1 MSGWPA
7 ILGGTAVRAGKEWP
21 RWPQWGERERELLSG
36 TLESGEWSELG
47 GGQGAL
53 MAAELAE
60 LHDAGHG
67 LALTNGTHTLEA
79 ALAACEVG
87 EGDEVIVPA
96 LTYVASATAV
106 LAVNA
111 TPVLVDVEPDSL
123 CIDVAAAEAAVG
135 ERTRA
140 IVAVHLAGRPCD
152 LDALG
157 ELCARHGLSLVE
169 DCAHA
174 HGSRWRGR
182 GVGSFGA
189 FGSFSFQESKLVT
202 AGEGG
207 ALITADAGRRD
218 RAWSY
223 VNCGRAEQAPG
234 FNHVGYG
241 SNLRLSEWQSAVL
254 RAQLERLPE
263 HNATRS
269 ERARL
274 LDSELAAIDGLAP
287 QPGDPR
293 IDDRA
298 RFAYVL
304 SYDPAEFGGL
314 SLFGFEQALAREGIL
329 VGKSYPAIN
338 TLELFREARFGPRL
352 RGSAPKI
359 DYGALRLPHAE
370 RAAESTVWL
379 HHPML
384 LADPED
390 VLDVV
395 RAVEKVKA
403 HAGAVALRTSRS
415 LRAGGR
421 LLRGARRRLSAGR

>member
-1 MSGWPA
+1 VSGWPA
-7 ILGGTAVRAGKEWP
+7 ILGGTPVRSGKDWP
-21 RWPQWGERERELLSG
+21 RWPQWGERERELLG
-36 TLESGEWSELG
+36 ATLESGAWSEFSG
-47 GGQGAL
+47 EQGAR

-60 LHDAGHG
+60 MHGAGQG

-79 ALAACEVG
+79 ALAACDVG

-111 TPVLVDVEPDSL
+111 TPVLVDVDPESL
-123 CIDVAAAEAAVG
+123 CIDVAAAAAAVG

-157 ELCARHGLSLVE
+157 ELCEKRGLALVE

-207 ALITADAGRRD
+207 ALISGDEQSLA

-223 VNCGRAEQAPG
+223 VNCGRAEQVPG
-234 FNHVGYG
+234 FNHVSYG

-254 RAQLERLPE
+254 RAQLERLPA
-263 HNATRS
+263 HNATRA
-269 ERARL
+269 ERAEL
-274 LDSELAAIDGLAP
+274 LDSELGGFAGLTP
-287 QPGDPR
+287 QSGDPR
-293 IDDRA
+293 IDLRA
-298 RFAYVL
+298 RFAYVFR
-304 SYDPAEFGGL
+304 YDPEEFGGL

-329 VGKSYPAIN
+329 VGKSYPSIN
-338 TLELFREARFGPRL
+338 TLELFREGRFGPRL
-352 RGSAPKI
+352 RGSAPRI

-370 RAAESTVWL
+370 RAAEGTVWL

-384 LADPED
+384 LAEPED

-395 RAVEKVKA
+395 RAIEKVKA
-403 HAGAVALRTSRS
+403 HASAIALRTSRS
-415 LRAGGR
+415 VRAGGR
-421 LLRGARRRLSAGR
+421 LLRGARRRLSRAR